1 MRKVES
7 QDRASG
13 HRLLPMN
20 RAKHKEH
27 LGQLVARFLDRYRLY
42 PLKQVDICGLREEA
56 EEKKVLFENGGD
68 VKLRE

>member
-1 MRKVES
+1 
-7 QDRASG
+7 
-13 HRLLPMN
+13 MN